1 MSNLKKYYCSLSK
14 SYKLI
19 KYPIHVKILVA
30 YKHLLFIA
38 LDQAKHSNWESRQT
52 QENPNKYIKTINHKN
67 ILIGIIAG
75 VSLICIR

>member
-38 LDQAKHSNWESRQT
+38 LGQAKLSN
-52 QENPNKYIKTINHKN
+52 
-67 ILIGIIAG
+67 
-75 VSLICIR
+75 